1 MSYRNPQQ
9 VVDTQSGQHI
19 RNMMQ
24 QITGATVG
32 VLSEIQKKATANR
45 KAILEQEKKGAEAI
59 EKISSDVY
67 TEARKTSGIDFV
79 ESIDNILGQ
88 VNGVVKTTQNHN
100 RTNAQKQIVR
110 NADATGDA
118 VKAFGVKKSEQAQ
131 IWNEV
136 QSMGVGNY
144 GGLSLTGNDEQSLL
158 KQRILFGTPG
168 FEGSVRGEID
178 INSKTGPQITAYISD
193 KNGVLVG
200 TTDINQTDVGVII
213 PNAVKTMNSIQK
225 SWNNYSGLKNE
236 KSAIYMDQAAE
247 YDSKVDELGYK
258 QKYIKT
264 NKEEVLKLIRNGIDG
279 GEGSDAY
286 VYSQS
291 VRGAIALYND
301 KAIPVMT
308 DDKGKLLTPE
318 EQAKLIIDPTKSTW
332 EKNELGKPVDPDL
345 ETVLSG
351 VANLFRVEKGIG
363 MTPTLLGRGKPTKPD
378 KVTKLTKAEKSYNS
392 NLEYAVGILDKWE
405 DLIIDKGAGRVAQND
420 TLSAMISALNEDK
433 TETEPLYMSKSEMK
447 EEFFRLGAQ
456 SDDYINDDDLEKQW
470 ENITKKLNGDIYYKA
485 GSNLDNWNK
494 IKAYD
499 VSSKEATLNTLAKVL
514 LKNPNKSDV
523 NEFKKDLLKNPLL
536 D

>member
-67 TEARKTSGIDFV
+67 TEARKTSSIDFND
-79 ESIDNILGQ
+79 SISTNLAQ
-88 VNGVVKTTQNHN
+88 LNGVVTKTQNHN
-100 RTNAQKQIVR
+100 RTNAQNQIVR
-110 NADATGDA
+110 NADAMGDA
-118 VKAFGVKKSEQAQ
+118 VKEFGVHSSEQAQ
-131 IWNEV
+131 VWNEV

-144 GGLSLTGNDEQSLL
+144 GGLSLTGNNEQSLL

-178 INSKTGPQITAYISD
+178 INSKSGPQITAYISD

-225 SWNNYSGLKNE
+225 SWNNYSGIKNE
-236 KSAIYMDQAAE
+236 KSAIYTDQTVE
-247 YDSKVDELGYK
+247 YDPKVDELGYK

-301 KAIPVMT
+301 KAIAVMT

-332 EKNELGKPVDPDL
+332 EKNELGKAVDPDL
-345 ETVLSG
+345 EKVLSG

-363 MTPTLLGRGKPTKPD
+363 MTPTLLGRGKPPKPD
-378 KVTKLTKAEKSYNS
+378 DGDKTIPEDYSNIIESWDSNIANDKPENFVNQDISINGSKKTISDASIDPESNELTLSYKSGATDTTKHKTYKLDDSNIHILYKALAGGYDTSFSKSIIAKALKTRKNIKKDSTSKTTDETSSGS
-392 NLEYAVGILDKWE
+392 NFFNPTTGA
-405 DLIIDKGAGRVAQND
+405 IDKRYSGGGGV
-420 TLSAMISALNEDK
+420 
-433 TETEPLYMSKSEMK
+433 
-447 EEFFRLGAQ
+447 
-456 SDDYINDDDLEKQW
+456 
-470 ENITKKLNGDIYYKA
+470 
-485 GSNLDNWNK
+485 
-494 IKAYD
+494 
-499 VSSKEATLNTLAKVL
+499 
-514 LKNPNKSDV
+514 LKN
-523 NEFKKDLLKNPLL
+523 
-536 D
+536 

>member
-67 TEARKTSGIDFV
+67 TEARKTSSIDFV

-88 VNGVVKTTQNHN
+88 VDGVVKTTQNHN
-100 RTNAQKQIVR
+100 RTNAQKQIVA
-110 NADATGDA
+110 NAKATGD
-118 VKAFGVKKSEQAQ
+118 VIKAFGVKKSEQAQ

-144 GGLSLTGNDEQSLL
+144 GGLSLTGNNEQSLL

-168 FEGSVRGEID
+168 FEGSVRGVID

-236 KSAIYMDQAAE
+236 KSAIYMDQTVE
-247 YDSKVDELGYK
+247 YDPKVDELGYK
-258 QKYIKT
+258 QKDTKT
-264 NKEEVLKLIRNGIDG
+264 NKKR
-279 GEGSDAY
+279 Y
-286 VYSQS
+286 
-291 VRGAIALYND
+291 
-301 KAIPVMT
+301 
-308 DDKGKLLTPE
+308 
-318 EQAKLIIDPTKSTW
+318 
-332 EKNELGKPVDPDL
+332 
-345 ETVLSG
+345 
-351 VANLFRVEKGIG
+351 
-363 MTPTLLGRGKPTKPD
+363 
-378 KVTKLTKAEKSYNS
+378 
-392 NLEYAVGILDKWE
+392 
-405 DLIIDKGAGRVAQND
+405 
-420 TLSAMISALNEDK
+420 
-433 TETEPLYMSKSEMK
+433 
-447 EEFFRLGAQ
+447 
-456 SDDYINDDDLEKQW
+456 
-470 ENITKKLNGDIYYKA
+470 
-485 GSNLDNWNK
+485 
-494 IKAYD
+494 
-499 VSSKEATLNTLAKVL
+499 
-514 LKNPNKSDV
+514 
-523 NEFKKDLLKNPLL
+523 
-536 D
+536 

>member
-79 ESIDNILGQ
+79 ESIQTNLAQ
-88 VNGVVKTTQNHN
+88 LNGVVTKTQNHN
-100 RTNAQKQIVR
+100 RTNAQNQIVR
-110 NADATGDA
+110 NADAMGDA
-118 VKAFGVKKSEQAQ
+118 VKEFGVSKSEQAQ
-131 IWNEV
+131 TWNEV
-136 QSMGVGNY
+136 ESKGVGNY
-144 GGLSLTGNDEQSLL
+144 GGLSLTGNNEQSLL

-178 INSKTGPQITAYISD
+178 INSETGPQIIAYISD
-193 KNGVLVG
+193 KNGVMVG
-200 TTDINQTDVGVII
+200 TTDINQNDVGVII

-225 SWNNYSGLKNE
+225 SWNNYSGIKNE
-236 KSAIYMDQAAE
+236 KSAIYMDQTVE
-247 YDSKVDELGYK
+247 YDPKVDELGYK

-264 NKEEVLKLIRNGIDG
+264 NKEEILKLIRNGIDG

-308 DDKGKLLTPE
+308 DDKGNLLTPE

-363 MTPTLLGRGKPTKPD
+363 MTPTLLGRGKPPKPD
-378 KVTKLTKAEKSYNS
+378 TPPVKE
-392 NLEYAVGILDKWE
+392 
-405 DLIIDKGAGRVAQND
+405 
-420 TLSAMISALNEDK
+420 ISAANKLYNAQVKLADASIKDMNELMETPLKEIGNRPFTLDEAGAFMQVVNKHRKAKGGKIKSMDEIKADFLKENTLEEWDAKGITAELGYVRESSGNKYIEQLPVGSYEQK
-433 TETEPLYMSKSEMK
+433 TETL
-447 EEFFRLGAQ
+447 
-456 SDDYINDDDLEKQW
+456 
-470 ENITKKLNGDIYYKA
+470 
-485 GSNLDNWNK
+485 
-494 IKAYD
+494 
-499 VSSKEATLNTLAKVL
+499 V
-514 LKNPNKSDV
+514 
-523 NEFKKDLLKNPLL
+523 DLLYPNLKTTKRNEMLNFIRGNGGETTSKANQ
-536 D
+536 DFNK

>member
-67 TEARKTSGIDFV
+67 TEARKTSSIDFND
-79 ESIDNILGQ
+79 SISTNLAQ
-88 VNGVVKTTQNHN
+88 LNGVVTKTQNHN
-100 RTNAQKQIVR
+100 RTNAQNQIVR
-110 NADATGDA
+110 NADAMGDA
-118 VKAFGVKKSEQAQ
+118 VKEFGVHSSEQAQ
-131 IWNEV
+131 VWNEV

-144 GGLSLTGNDEQSLL
+144 GGLSLTGNNEQSLL

-308 DDKGKLLTPE
+308 DDKGNLLTPE

-363 MTPTLLGRGKPTKPD
+363 MTPTLLGRGKPPKPD
-378 KVTKLTKAEKSYNS
+378 EVNKPTKLTAAKQKLNDQFQFTNKILNEVEEIQAKTGNPSAADSFLSLTNKYIPAGEPKIEQLDDIKKRYIKYMTTVPKTPLSKEEAETEWQDLNIKTSLAYIKNGEVISLDPSSAESRKSA
-392 NLEYAVGILDKWE
+392 LE
-405 DLIIDKGAGRVAQND
+405 DL
-420 TLSAMISALNEDK
+420 L
-433 TETEPLYMSKSEMK
+433 
-447 EEFFRLGAQ
+447 
-456 SDDYINDDDLEKQW
+456 
-470 ENITKKLNGDIYYKA
+470 ITNP
-485 GSNLDNWNK
+485 K
-494 IKAYD
+494 I
-499 VSSKEATLNTLAKVL
+499 LAKYNL
-514 LKNPNKSDV
+514 SKV
-523 NEFKKDLLKNPLL
+523 NQEFNQ
-536 D
+536 